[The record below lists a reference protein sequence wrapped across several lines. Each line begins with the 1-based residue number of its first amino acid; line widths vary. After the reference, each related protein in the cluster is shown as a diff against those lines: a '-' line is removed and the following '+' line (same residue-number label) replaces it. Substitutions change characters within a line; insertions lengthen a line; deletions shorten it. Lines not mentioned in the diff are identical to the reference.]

1 MLELCCTTHIWM
13 NGLWCCS
20 VLENYVAPH
29 VFEWISCDATVSF
42 LCIFMTEW
50 VFCFRFWCTWAY
62 CRNRVVG
69 SLLKIN
75 LKVQWHIQLIILDSD
90 RLGVNL
96 PSLADH
102 PVLGYS
108 HIKVHRWWDNFCL
121 SQSIH
126 DNADAAGMIAVA
138 NSHLTISGTWG
149 PCRKLL
155 CLRDLLHVWFL
166 VKQKVHWEVLWRRTS
181 CMFGFLSDRRSVRR
195 VSPVERSD
203 LRAVPPGSSADHHQ
217 WSGTARQVSSHLRVL
232 VTYLLLCPHPQHPP
246 LAFVFSSPNPLLFS
260 LELPP
265 QNTDHIHSS
274 VYVRLTSLE

>member
-166 VKQKVHWEVLWRRTS
+166 VKQKVHWEKCYGGGLLACLVS
-181 CMFGFLSDRRSVRR
+181 CLTGGPLGELVQW
-195 VSPVERSD
+195 SD
-203 LRAVPPGSSADHHQ
+203 LIS
-217 WSGTARQVSSHLRVL
+217 VL
-232 VTYLLLCPHPQHPP
+232 YLLGHQ
-246 LAFVFSSPNPLLFS
+246 
-260 LELPP
+260 
-265 QNTDHIHSS
+265 
-274 VYVRLTSLE
+274 LTITSEVEQLVK